1 MNINWEA
8 IGCLAEGLGAVG
20 VIATVIY
27 VALRIRHSAEA
38 VRSSTEHALISQEM
52 SLAALIAE
60 HANIYRR
67 GKKKIDELDADE
79 VVVFEQ
85 LVIASMAL
93 LYSAFAQY
101 KRGLVPESTW
111 HAYLSDWPKLIN
123 QPGFREQW
131 IQLQTL
137 YPPEFIDSLD
147 SAATITGY
155 AVREVY
161 LQPHLNV
168 RVIYF
173 VTSTNISTSLP
184 PFSFAVTV

>member
-8 IGCLAEGLGAVG
+8 IGALAEGLGAIA

-27 VALRIRHSAEA
+27 VALQIRNNSEA
-38 VRSSTEHALISQEM
+38 VLGSTEHALISQEM

-67 GKKKIDELDADE
+67 GKRNIDELDADE

-101 KRGLVPESTW
+101 KRGLIPESTW
-111 HAYLSDWPKLIN
+111 HAYLSDWPNYIN
-123 QPGFREQW
+123 QPGFQAQW
-131 IQLQTL
+131 KQLKNS

-147 SAATITGY
+147 NAS
-155 AVREVY
+155 
-161 LQPHLNV
+161 
-168 RVIYF
+168 
-173 VTSTNISTSLP
+173 TSTG
-184 PFSFAVTV
+184 